1 MQQAKQAEHAE
12 QAKHPKQIKHVVSLG
27 TFCHTANHFQ
37 LRGIR
42 TCSHPFDWILSRP
55 SVVTACL
62 RDDFQTFLDPVHHQ
76 RIGADLSNHRV
87 YGKMVLGNNFHGK
100 LPLDITFTHRD
111 ITNPTHYAY
120 YERCVQRFRDLM
132 KSSESKLFVLTTQ
145 DVPYDRE
152 EIKELHAEL
161 QARTTNF
168 HLLCIS
174 FFNDYHFHTDVEEDG
189 DILYMRVYTYS
200 RSDGRGFAIP
210 LENDY
215 FHDAIT
221 KRFAFTKAA

>member
-1 MQQAKQAEHAE
+1 MQSVQ
-12 QAKHPKQIKHVVSLG
+12 HVVSLG

-37 LRGIR
+37 KHGIR

-55 SVVTACL
+55 AVVTACL
-62 RDDFQTFLDPVHHQ
+62 RDDFQTFLDPAHHE
-76 RIGADLSNHRV
+76 RRGDDLSNHRI
-87 YGKMVLGNNFHGK
+87 YGKMVLGNNFQGN
-100 LPLDITFTHRD
+100 LPQDIMFTHRD
-111 ITNPTHYAY
+111 ITNPTHHAY

-145 DVPYDRE
+145 DVDYDRE
-152 EIKELHAEL
+152 EIRELEAEL
-161 QARTTNF
+161 KKHTTNF

-174 FFNDYHFHTDVEEDG
+174 FFNDHYFHTNTAKEG
-189 DILYMRVYTYS
+189 DIQYMRVYTYS

-221 KRFAFTKAA
+221 KLFAFTKAA